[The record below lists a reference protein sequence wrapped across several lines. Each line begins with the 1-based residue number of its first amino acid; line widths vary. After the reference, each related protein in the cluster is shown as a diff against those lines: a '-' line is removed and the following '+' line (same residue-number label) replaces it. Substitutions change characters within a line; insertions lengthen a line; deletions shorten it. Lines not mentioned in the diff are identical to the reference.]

1 MFNRQSVF
9 FVALEIILIV
19 FAGIALWQKILLP
32 IAYYLVAT
40 ILAALIIAQMLTKSN
55 SRSLVLQIA
64 LLYLF
69 LNSVY
74 YLATNYRVIP
84 FWDGNWDFAVV
95 ETFIEEEKIFLI
107 SGQNPSTSILS
118 GYNPARMLLTYSG
131 WPFLHSLA
139 FSLSKISG
147 VDAFH
152 ISLALPPVISII
164 SFLFI
169 YLIVEKARSS
179 LGLDSRVTN
188 FALLIYATSADALFW
203 QIQFVRQ
210 NLGTMTLYIMMYTFY
225 LSITN
230 PTHSRRYRLL
240 TMFFAMA
247 LVATHHFTSF
257 IMSSFLFV
265 FFALQIIHQYFGR
278 KKIGREKFS
287 AHRNPAL
294 LTFET
299 ALLMSTFLFFW
310 WNYYETTIWRHV
322 GPTLTRFLEVLSGA
336 RQFAYT
342 PTLGHYPGVLTPLWA
357 TSLLRL
363 RDILIYIPSL
373 FGLFLIMFRKKKTQH
388 ELFVMF
394 SPLAFGLLAIINN
407 FSIRVETFRIIMLAL
422 PLVALLSATFFSYF
436 VKKVKRIGSPQF
448 VTIVLGILILASF
461 VGLWGHSF
469 APMHLYDPSVRFSEV
484 GERNSDFMRVNDFFS
499 QKIQV
504 THFDA
509 IWVDDDA
516 PLVLLLEPSEYNRIL
531 RLESDYIETHSSK
544 NLSVNELV
552 CEFSDLNLY
561 RYYAGKSS
569 FVTPEQGETFQYELN
584 QYFESS
590 LARIYDDGKYRF
602 WVNEAQ

>member
-118 GYNPARMLLTYSG
+118 GYNPARMLPTYSG

-147 VDAFH
+147 IDAFH
-152 ISLALPPVISII
+152 ISMALPPIISII
-164 SFLFI
+164 SFLFV

-230 PTHSRRYRLL
+230 PTHSRKL
-240 TMFFAMA
+240 
-247 LVATHHFTSF
+247 
-257 IMSSFLFV
+257 
-265 FFALQIIHQYFGR
+265 IHQYFGR

-363 RDILIYIPSL
+363 RDILIYIPSI

-422 PLVALLSATFFSYF
+422 PVVALLSATFFSYF
-436 VKKVKRIGSPQF
+436 VKKVKGIWRTLS

-531 RLESDYIETHSSK
+531 RLESDYIQTHSSK
-544 NLSVNELV
+544 TLSVNELV